1 MKQIEL
7 LSPINVTKGYSEEV
21 DQRQPRSSILLD
33 FYKDKGIDISL
44 SRFEIDIEVY
54 KKLDSEPDYH
64 KSYGYS
70 VGHKGFFILDEVSF
84 NETLEAYQT
93 KDLNQRKIDL
103 DIFFKK
109 YPEDSKKDEFKK
121 LIIEPNKNTFFWNR
135 VIQDECVY
143 DITKKSLFCTT
154 EGIRQILEHDSN
166 NRKELALEYQLPES
180 LMYVHGLI
188 NKPETANEFYIINK
202 QINTEEE
209 LQKITSNSKEKVE
222 VGTVKIENKKI
233 GFFHPNDFNVNNKDD
248 YKQRFFKCENGEYK
262 IKAFFDKNFEN
273 NFNTMKEFKKLSSDY
288 EEEYDDSVQKL
299 FGYPGELDTHDLEQN
314 DERVIALK
322 TKFDDQVKSLRKKY
336 LIENIG
342 CLYFQIKKE
351 KNS

>member
-1 MKQIEL
+1 MKTLLQ

-21 DQRQPRSSILLD
+21 DSRKPMSPFIEQM
-33 FYKDKGIDISL
+33 YKDNGIDISL
-44 SRFEIDIEVY
+44 SRFEIDIEAY

-64 KSYGYS
+64 KGYGYS
-70 VGHKGFFILDEVSF
+70 VGHKGFFILDGDNF
-84 NETLEAYQT
+84 NEILEAYQT
-93 KDLNQRKIDL
+93 KDFNQRKIDL

-154 EGIRQILEHDSN
+154 EGIRQVLEHDNN
-166 NRKELALEYQLPES
+166 NRKELALEHQLPES
-180 LMYVHGLI
+180 FMYAHGLI
-188 NKPETANEFYIINK
+188 NKPETASEFYIINK
-202 QINTEEE
+202 QITNEEE
-209 LQKITSNSKEKVE
+209 LQKIISNSKERVE
-222 VGTVKIENKKI
+222 IGTVTIENNKI
-233 GFFHPNDFNVNNKDD
+233 AFFHPNDFKVNNKDD
-248 YKQRFFKCENGEYK
+248 YKQQFFKCENGEYK
-262 IKAFFDKNFEN
+262 IKAFFEKDFER

-288 EEEYDDSVQKL
+288 EEEYNDSVQKL
-299 FGYPGELDTHDLEQN
+299 FGDPGELDYHYLEQN

-322 TKFDDQVKSLRKKY
+322 NKFDDQVKSLRKKY

>member
-1 MKQIEL
+1 MSPFIE
-7 LSPINVTKGYSEEV
+7 
-21 DQRQPRSSILLD
+21 QM
-33 FYKDKGIDISL
+33 YKDNGIDISL
-44 SRFEIDIEVY
+44 SRFEITFEAFR
-54 KKLDSEPDYH
+54 KLDSEPDYH
-64 KSYGYS
+64 KGYGYS
-70 VGHKGFFILDEVSF
+70 VGHKGFFILDGDNF
-84 NETLEAYQT
+84 NEILEAHQN

-103 DIFFKK
+103 DIFSK
-109 YPEDSKKDEFKK
+109 YPEDNKKDEFKK
-121 LIIEPNKNTFFWNR
+121 LIIEPNKNTFFWDR

-143 DITKKSLFCTT
+143 NITKKSLFCTT

-180 LMYVHGLI
+180 FMHAHGLI

-209 LQKITSNSKEKVE
+209 LQKIISNSKERVE
-222 VGTVKIENKKI
+222 IGAVTIENNKI
-233 GFFHPNDFNVNNKDD
+233 GFFHPNDFKVNNKDD

-262 IKAFFDKNFEN
+262 IKAFFEKDFER

-288 EEEYDDSVQKL
+288 EEEYNDSVQKL
-299 FGYPGELDTHDLEQN
+299 FGYPGELDYHYLEQN

-322 TKFDDQVKSLRKKY
+322 NKFDDQVKSLRKKY